1 MQVWIQ
7 NSQQHTSSC
16 FANLQSVES
25 KAWPRG
31 RLDAEGGVLVSYMH
45 ASPAPGL
52 GRMAAVVRLESSSG
66 RLEGAA
72 ADVAQVGGPRL
83 SNPSRIAAQLC

>member
-1 MQVWIQ
+1 M
-7 NSQQHTSSC
+7 
-16 FANLQSVES
+16 
-25 KAWPRG
+25 
-31 RLDAEGGVLVSYMH
+31 LVSYMH